1 MSSKIWLNILAS
13 YWGIIMIIIFPVG
26 FAKAQLVTNDGAA
39 IFSDNG
45 ALIFVDG
52 EIVNQNSGTFDNSG
66 TIELTGDWTNNA
78 GNNAFTN
85 SSPGEVLM
93 SGGSQLIQGTDP
105 THFHDLTLTGT
116 GIKTQAVDAHVEDT
130 LDLTDRELGTDIY
143 TMFILSTNFEAI
155 NRTTNALK
163 ILFNIKCFKILLNHI
178 IHNE

>member
-1 MSSKIWLNILAS
+1 LQKSRKTHKQYSYIGVLILTICTSSLS
-13 YWGIIMIIIFPVG
+13 FS
-26 FAKAQLVTNDGAA
+26 QLVTNDGAA

-93 SGGSQLIQGTDP
+93 SGGNQLIQGTDP

-116 GIKTQAVDAHVEDT
+116 GIKTQAVDAHVDDT
-130 LDLTDRELGTDIY
+130 LH
-143 TMFILSTNFEAI
+143 
-155 NRTTNALK
+155 
-163 ILFNIKCFKILLNHI
+163 LND
-178 IHNE
+178 